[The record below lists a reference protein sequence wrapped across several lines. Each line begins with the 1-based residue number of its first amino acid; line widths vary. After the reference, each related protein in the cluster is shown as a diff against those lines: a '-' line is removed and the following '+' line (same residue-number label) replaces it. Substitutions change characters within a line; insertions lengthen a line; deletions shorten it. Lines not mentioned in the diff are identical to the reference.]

1 MKDTLITFPQSLIT
15 ALGEGAASDLQVLM
29 QDIEKSYV
37 KAEVDEAYRRFLKV
51 ILMVMGCSLAFSLVV
66 LMLFVAMFLVF
77 K

>member
-51 ILMVMGCSLAFSLVV
+51 ILMVMGCSLAFALVV

>member
-1 MKDTLITFPQSLIT
+1 MNDTLVSFPQSLVT
-15 ALGEGAASDLQVLM
+15 ALGEGAASDLQILL

-51 ILMVMGCSLAFSLVV
+51 ILMVMGCSLAFSLVI
-66 LMLFVAMFLVF
+66 LALFVAMFLVF